1 MKTLRMFAA
10 FALCALAAYP
20 VIAHHAAEGIVD
32 EEIYAMID
40 AMVAD
45 TPHADLDF
53 SDMGGGTMQIDITTP
68 IPDLED
74 LVAAGLLRYAALLD
88 GDVTLT
94 VEFTDRRNLSVTILQ
109 VAIPDQAAKTA
120 PDGRATTLGDLKASY
135 R

>member
-1 MKTLRMFAA
+1 MRILRLFTAA
-10 FALCALAAYP
+10 AVLGLVAYP

-53 SDMGGGTMQIDITTP
+53 SDMGGGSMQMDITTP
-68 IPDLED
+68 VTDLED
-74 LVAAGLLRYAALLD
+74 LVAAGLLRYVAMLD

-94 VEFTDRRNLSVTILQ
+94 IEFTDRRNLTVTILQ
-109 VAIPDQAAKTA
+109 VEPPTEAAKTV
-120 PDGRATTLGDLKASY
+120 PDGESATLSDVKARY